1 MGVPIKS
8 SLDVVQIGTTEDQIP
23 VYVDKLA
30 SVADHIV
37 LINHKH
43 FTAIHF
49 FRVNAPVT
57 RRPPESG

>member
-1 MGVPIKS
+1 MSVPIKS

-37 LINHKH
+37 LIPR
-43 FTAIHF
+43 FCT
-49 FRVNAPVT
+49 T
-57 RRPPESG
+57 